1 MGVVKKKGKAER
13 SDDTEQQSATLEE
26 SSSSSSRGRGRDRG
40 KRWTG
45 LMLWIHGPGGVGD
58 EVPLEA
64 KKGGSFREPLS
75 TILLSIRLGPGL
87 NALIKKGREEG
98 HVLRLPTVRMVV
110 RRSWHL
116 AGFAGVSAAA

>member
-26 SSSSSSRGRGRDRG
+26 SSSSSRGRGRDRG

-75 TILLSIRLGPGL
+75 TILLSIRLGPSL
-87 NALIKKGREEG
+87 NALIKRGREEG

-116 AGFAGVSAAA
+116 AGFAGVSAAAA

>member
-26 SSSSSSRGRGRDRG
+26 SSSGSRGRGRGRG

-58 EVPLEA
+58 EVPY
-64 KKGGSFREPLS
+64 GD
-75 TILLSIRLGPGL
+75 
-87 NALIKKGREEG
+87 
-98 HVLRLPTVRMVV
+98 
-110 RRSWHL
+110 
-116 AGFAGVSAAA
+116 

>member
-1 MGVVKKKGKAER
+1 MGVVKKKKGKAER

-26 SSSSSSRGRGRDRG
+26 SSSGSRGRGRG

-75 TILLSIRLGPGL
+75 TILLTIVLGPGL
-87 NALIKKGREEG
+87 RALIK
-98 HVLRLPTVRMVV
+98 
-110 RRSWHL
+110 
-116 AGFAGVSAAA
+116 

>member
-26 SSSSSSRGRGRDRG
+26 SSSGRGRGRG

-58 EVPLEA
+58 EVPFKT
-64 KKGGSFREPLS
+64 KKGAFENPGSSQSSPQS
-75 TILLSIRLGPGL
+75 GL
-87 NALIKKGREEG
+87 ARASML
-98 HVLRLPTVRMVV
+98 
-110 RRSWHL
+110 
-116 AGFAGVSAAA
+116 